1 MLRKWRPESVARN
14 RRRRLMSHL
23 VDQSQAGV
31 FDPYSD
37 DPRLAVKK
45 LAMCPVT
52 GLLAAAGTAG
62 QIVIAELSDSDV
74 EKEISVSARWSSFR
88 FFVNVCVCVCVC
100 VCFSFSSTDPFGN
113 ELDSPICL
121 TPIKALHQMSVSTD
135 AFSVEQ

>member
-1 MLRKWRPESVARN
+1 
-14 RRRRLMSHL
+14 MSHL

-100 VCFSFSSTDPFGN
+100 VCVFLIFLDRSIWERIRLPYLLNANQSASPDVSFNRRLQRRTIEPQWKDNFYGT
-113 ELDSPICL
+113 SP
-121 TPIKALHQMSVSTD
+121 
-135 AFSVEQ
+135 